1 MERGREVLAS
11 FSTDSPVSSRQENEG
26 VKGEPGNKAKEVSH
40 VTINNLWENNN
51 NNNNNKKFVVQM
63 QAPKL
68 MTSDK
73 GILLFMINCKSGLEA
88 CFSCRES

>member
-1 MERGREVLAS
+1 MLAS
-11 FSTDSPVSSRQENEG
+11 FSTDSPVLSRQEKGG
-26 VKGEPGNKAKEVSH
+26 VRGEPGNEAREVSH

-51 NNNNNKKFVVQM
+51 KKSSLVVQM

-73 GILLFMINCKSGLEA
+73 GVLLFMINCKSGLEA